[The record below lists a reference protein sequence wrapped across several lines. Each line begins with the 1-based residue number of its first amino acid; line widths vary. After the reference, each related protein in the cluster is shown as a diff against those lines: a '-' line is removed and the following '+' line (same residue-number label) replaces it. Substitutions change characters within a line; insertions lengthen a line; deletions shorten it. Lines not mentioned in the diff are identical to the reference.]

1 MPDKTEQMINELQT
15 AANLLRTVKVDGEY
29 WYVMTAIYNS
39 MVQVV
44 QFMQSEQNKGGNTV
58 EPINDSVNS

>member
-1 MPDKTEQMINELQT
+1 MPDKEQMINELQT

-39 MVQVV
+39 MIQVV
-44 QFMQSEQNKGGNTV
+44 QFMQSEKSKGGNTV
-58 EPINDSVNS
+58 EPINDSADS